1 MQRLIVSLVKSSSR
15 TTSIINIMSRVNEK
29 KGWMINV
36 TCVSMLFGITLPRI
50 SSIFFFKY
58 YQSFFINLKYCSVL
72 HIFEMQFLTGTM
84 RKIFTNDGIKI
95 PVEKES
101 LRNLNEVLFSRWPSS
116 KTSINSKCNV

>member
-1 MQRLIVSLVKSSSR
+1 MLPVYQCCLELLYH
-15 TTSIINIMSRVNEK
+15 EK
-29 KGWMINV
+29 FPV
-36 TCVSMLFGITLPRI
+36 Y
-50 SSIFFFKY
+50 FFFKY